1 MGQVVEA
8 RKVLLELLVFVHWV
22 TPLQKCVR
30 LALQESFDAVSYP
43 FDPKA
48 EPPVIKKDVL
58 RTLREVP
65 GLIKARKLLKPQ
77 ADDAPDCLG
86 ARVAQNAVR
95 FPRRSAF
102 VFEGRE
108 LNWSQFNA
116 EANRFAAVFKS
127 LGLQRG
133 DTVSVLMEN
142 RIEFMVVVV
151 ALNKLG
157 VIASLINTN
166 LTHRPLVHCVTTANA
181 SKLLFGEERLEAVAE
196 VRSELGLAEGDYLF
210 VPDAGAIPAPD
221 WALDMAVEAATADS
235 DDPPETA
242 AVTIGDTAF
251 HIFTSGT
258 TGLPKAALLSN
269 RRYLAI
275 ASVVHAVGLRLT
287 VNDRLYLCLPLYHAT
302 GLMVGAGAA
311 FLAGAS
317 MFIRRKFS
325 ASQFLPE
332 VREHRTTAFVYIGEL
347 CRYLLHVPAQRDDA
361 DNPLRAVVGNGLRP
375 DIWHEFKARFGL
387 DRVIEFYGSSEGNIG
402 FVNLLNKDC
411 TVGSSALPTALVKY
425 DVDRDEVVRDS
436 AGRCVRVAPGEP
448 GLLLGKI
455 TALTRFEGYTSKEAT
470 EKKILRNVFASGD
483 AWFNS
488 GDLMRTVDVGFA
500 LGLAHYQFVD
510 RVGDTFRW
518 KGENVSTNEVGE
530 ILNQHPQVALSNVYG
545 VEVPGTDGRAG
556 MAALRLAE
564 GVESLDLASFSAH
577 AQAELPPYAR
587 PLFLRVQ
594 REIDTTG
601 TFKLLKG
608 DLRSQGYDPA
618 QVTDTLYVLKPGAS
632 QYEPLD
638 QEWFERIRS
647 GAAGY

>member
-1 MGQVVEA
+1 M
-8 RKVLLELLVFVHWV
+8 
-22 TPLQKCVR
+22 
-30 LALQESFDAVSYP
+30 
-43 FDPKA
+43 
-48 EPPVIKKDVL
+48 IKKDVL

-65 GLIKARKLLKPQ
+65 GLIKARKLLKSQ
-77 ADDAPDCLG
+77 ADDTPDCLG
-86 ARVAQNAVR
+86 ARVAQNADR

-108 LNWSQFNA
+108 LNWNQFNA

-166 LTHRPLVHCVTTANA
+166 LTHRPLVHCVTTANS
-181 SKLLFGEERLEAVAE
+181 SKFLFGEERLEAVAE
-196 VRSELGLAEGDYLF
+196 VRSELELAEGDYLF
-210 VPDAGAIPAPD
+210 VPDAGTVPAPD
-221 WALDMAVEAATADS
+221 WALDMAAEAVTADT

-251 HIFTSGT
+251 YIFTSGT
-258 TGLPKAALLSN
+258 TGLPKAAVLSN

-275 ASVVHAVGLRLT
+275 AGVVQVAGLRLT
-287 VNDRLYLCLPLYHAT
+287 VNDRLYLCLPLYHGT

-332 VREHRTTAFVYIGEL
+332 VREYRTTAFVYIGEL
-347 CRYLLHVPAQRDDA
+347 CRYLLHVPAQPDDA

-375 DIWHEFKARFGL
+375 DIWHQFKARFGL

-402 FVNLLNKDC
+402 FVNFLNKDC
-411 TVGSSALPTALVKY
+411 TVGGSALPTALVKY

-455 TALTRFEGYTSKEAT
+455 TAQTRFEGYTSEEAT
-470 EKKILRNVFASGD
+470 EKKILRDVFATGD

-500 LGLAHYQFVD
+500 LGLPHYQFVD
-510 RVGDTFRW
+510 RIGDTFRW

-564 GVESLDLASFSAH
+564 GVQSLDLASFSAH

-608 DLRSQGYDPA
+608 DLRKQGYDPA
-618 QVTDTLYVLKPGAS
+618 QVTDALYVLKPGAS
-632 QYEPLD
+632 QYELLD
-638 QEWFERIRS
+638 PDWFERIRS